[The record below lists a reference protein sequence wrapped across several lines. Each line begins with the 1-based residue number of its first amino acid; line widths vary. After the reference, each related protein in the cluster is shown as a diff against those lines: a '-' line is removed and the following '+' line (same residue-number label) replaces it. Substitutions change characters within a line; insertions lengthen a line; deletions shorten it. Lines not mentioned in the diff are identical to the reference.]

1 MRRLCVAMAAAVAAA
16 GLARGQDDVEK
27 AKAEKAELGARSLLQ
42 TCEAYYLN
50 PQSGNQYPA
59 KLADLARPPFGGASF
74 LKNGRE
80 DLIDPWGKEYKYK
93 VVELDSGEK
102 RPYVWSERVV
112 GGKTLV
118 SGKKPPEPKKK

>member
-1 MRRLCVAMAAAVAAA
+1 MRRLCVAAAVAVAAA

-27 AKAEKAELGARSLLQ
+27 AKAEKAVLGTKSLLQ

-50 PQSGNQYPA
+50 PQSGNMYPA
-59 KLADLARPPFGGASF
+59 KLADLARPPFGTSF

-93 VVELDSGEK
+93 VVELDSGEQ
-102 RPYVWSERVV
+102 RPYIWSERVV

-118 SGKKPPEPKKK
+118 YGKKPPEPRKK